1 MGAVRWQR
9 IINTAKVME
18 HPSGLAGRKVWQ
30 HLDSRKS
37 SGTGR

>member
-18 HPSGLAGRKVWQ
+18 HSLWAGWQ
-30 HLDSRKS
+30 EGVAASRQ
-37 SGTGR
+37 